1 MKNLTILSKVTK
13 DAKAT
18 AKYDESLKSG
28 DVVTYKTED
37 GAILEGVVS
46 YAQKWSAQRYSNLP
60 VVEIE
65 K

>member
-1 MKNLTILSKVTK
+1 MKTLTILSKVTK

-18 AKYDESLKSG
+18 AKYDDSLKSG

-37 GAILEGVVS
+37 GALIEGIVS
-46 YAQKWSAQRYSNLP
+46 YAQKWNSQRYSNLP
-60 VVEIE
+60 VVEIV